1 MNVYQTKMNDMK
13 IRHKDGTH
21 ILFPNMQLQTP
32 RVRPR
37 IPSGAEIRIG
47 HPKKVVDTTK

>member
-1 MNVYQTKMNDMK
+1 MSEMK
-13 IRHKDGTH
+13 IPYNDGAY

-47 HPKKVVDTTK
+47 HPKKVVEAIK